1 MHYDHEYY
9 GRFNYVE
16 ILSTFN
22 LVDIAF
28 IKSILDGEE
37 IDYYLRGEN
46 FNYIDQLI
54 QPVTLFV
61 REDQAFTVKEL
72 LKDLP
77 ITYLG
82 LSFKQDL
89 ENDEDEE
96 ENDDNEQ
103 EDSED
108 DGDIII

>member
-1 MHYDHEYY
+1 MHYDH
-9 GRFNYVE
+9 GFQGNFSYVE

-61 REDQAFTVKEL
+61 REDQVFTAREL

-82 LSFKQDL
+82 LSFRQ
-89 ENDEDEE
+89 ESEGEE
-96 ENDDNEQ
+96 EEEEDKDQENEEDDN
-103 EDSED
+103 